1 MSFVYS
7 SCLRRAGEGL
17 SQFDN
22 RIFHM
27 LPVAAGLV
35 FFDMRNYHYDNGEFN
50 VYIEWNEELNSIL
63 NDRLPSGGYFIK
75 ATKKQAEQLEERTGG
90 IPVYMKLIA
99 HEGRLY
105 PYRTYVI
112 WNGRPFSVEF
122 NGNILIPVD
131 YKKKAETV
139 KIQGSQN
146 GSKGSRTDVSG
157 SQRSLFGTSQ
167 RDILFG
173 SQGGFFGTSQYGFF
187 FGSQREFLTGS
198 NKGFFLGSQ
207 TGFVVGSS
215 RGYLTGSN
223 REFWTSSN
231 RPWMYEW
238 EYQNGSQRSLFG
250 TSQRGIF
257 FGSQSRLFSTSQ
269 RGNFFGS
276 QGRFF
281 GTSQQGFLFGS
292 RNIFSYGSNRGY
304 LTGSNR
310 EFWTSS
316 NRPWM
321 YEWEYENGS
330 QRGFLAGS
338 NRSLL
343 TGSNRNYL
351 AGSRY
356 TSTFYQATDGGA
368 DDYDIPHWYYMPPEW
383 QLINRSKR
391 PCSRK
396 GGNSTFGYGLD
407 LI

>member
-1 MSFVYS
+1 
-7 SCLRRAGEGL
+7 
-17 SQFDN
+17 
-22 RIFHM
+22 M

-35 FFDMRNYHYDNGEFN
+35 FFDMRNYRNDNGEFN

-75 ATKKQAEQLEERTGG
+75 ATGKQARQLEEKTGG

-105 PYRTYVI
+105 PYRTYVM

-131 YKKKAETV
+131 YKKKAENV
-139 KIQGSQN
+139 RIQGSQN
-146 GSKGSRTDVSG
+146 GGKGNRTDVSG
-157 SQRSLFGTSQ
+157 SQMSSQRSLFGTSQ
-167 RDILFG
+167 SKILAG
-173 SQGGFFGTSQYGFF
+173 SQHGTF
-187 FGSQREFLTGS
+187 
-198 NKGFFLGSQ
+198 
-207 TGFVVGSS
+207 VGS
-215 RGYLTGSN
+215 
-223 REFWTSSN
+223 E
-231 RPWMYEW
+231 
-238 EYQNGSQRSLFG
+238 
-250 TSQRGIF
+250 
-257 FGSQSRLFSTSQ
+257 
-269 RGNFFGS
+269 
-276 QGRFF
+276 
-281 GTSQQGFLFGS
+281 
-292 RNIFSYGSNRGY
+292 
-304 LTGSNR
+304 R

-330 QRGFLAGS
+330 QCGFLAD
-338 NRSLL
+338 
-343 TGSNRNYL
+343 
-351 AGSRY
+351 SRY
-356 TSTFYQATDGGA
+356 TPTFYQVTDGGA

>member
-7 SCLRRAGEGL
+7 LFLKRAGEEL

-22 RIFHM
+22 RISNM

-35 FFDMRNYHYDNGEFN
+35 FFDMRNYRNDNGEFN

-75 ATKKQAEQLEERTGG
+75 ATGKQARQLEEKTGG

-105 PYRTYVI
+105 PYRTYVM

-131 YKKKAETV
+131 YKKKAENV
-139 KIQGSQN
+139 RIQGSQN
-146 GSKGSRTDVSG
+146 GGKGNRTDVSG
-157 SQRSLFGTSQ
+157 SQMSSQRGVFGTSQ
-167 RDILFG
+167 RGI
-173 SQGGFFGTSQYGFF
+173 F
-187 FGSQREFLTGS
+187 FGSQRGFLTDSNRGFFFESQNGFSFGS
-198 NKGFFLGSQ
+198 N
-207 TGFVVGSS
+207 

-238 EYQNGSQRSLFG
+238 EYENGSQRSLFG
-250 TSQRGIF
+250 GSQR
-257 FGSQSRLFSTSQ
+257 SLFSTSQ

-276 QGRFF
+276 QGRFW

-292 RNIFSYGSNRGY
+292 QREFLTGSNRGFFFGSRNGFSYGSNRGY

-338 NRSLL
+338 
-343 TGSNRNYL
+343 
-351 AGSRY
+351 RY
-356 TSTFYQATDGGA
+356 TPTFYQATDGGA

>member
-7 SCLRRAGEGL
+7 LFLKRAGEEL

-22 RIFHM
+22 RISNM

-35 FFDMRNYHYDNGEFN
+35 FFDMRNYRNDNGEFN

-75 ATKKQAEQLEERTGG
+75 ATGKQARQLEEKTGG

-105 PYRTYVI
+105 PYRTYVM

-131 YKKKAETV
+131 YKKKAENV
-139 KIQGSQN
+139 RIQGSQN
-146 GSKGSRTDVSG
+146 GGKGNRTDVSG
-157 SQRSLFGTSQ
+157 SQMSSQRSLFGTSQ
-167 RDILFG
+167 SKILAG
-173 SQGGFFGTSQYGFF
+173 SQHGTF
-187 FGSQREFLTGS
+187 
-198 NKGFFLGSQ
+198 
-207 TGFVVGSS
+207 VGSE
-215 RGYLTGSN
+215 

-238 EYQNGSQRSLFG
+238 EYENGSQRSLFG
-250 TSQRGIF
+250 GSQR
-257 FGSQSRLFSTSQ
+257 SLFSTSQ

-292 RNIFSYGSNRGY
+292 RNSFSYGSNRGY

-316 NRPWM
+316 NRPWS
-321 YEWEYENGS
+321 YEWEYENGSQRSLFGGSQRSLFGTSQQSFLFGS

-338 NRSLL
+338 NRSFL

-356 TSTFYQATDGGA
+356 TPTFYQATDGGA

>member
-7 SCLRRAGEGL
+7 LFLQRTGEEL

-22 RIFHM
+22 RISNM

-35 FFDMRNYHYDNGEFN
+35 FFDMRNYRNDNGEFN

-75 ATKKQAEQLEERTGG
+75 ATRKQARQLEEKTGG

-105 PYRTYVI
+105 PYRTYVM

-131 YKKKAETV
+131 YKKKAENV
-139 KIQGSQN
+139 RIQGSQN
-146 GSKGSRTDVSG
+146 GGKGNGTDVSG
-157 SQRSLFGTSQ
+157 SQMSSQRSLFGTSQ
-167 RDILFG
+167 SKILAG
-173 SQGGFFGTSQYGFF
+173 SQHGTF
-187 FGSQREFLTGS
+187 
-198 NKGFFLGSQ
+198 
-207 TGFVVGSS
+207 VGSE
-215 RGYLTGSN
+215 

-238 EYQNGSQRSLFG
+238 EYENGSQRSLFG

-257 FGSQSRLFSTSQ
+257 FGSQSRFFSTSQ

-276 QGRFF
+276 QGRFS

-292 RNIFSYGSNRGY
+292 RRGFLTGSNRGFFFGSRNGFFYGSNRGY

-338 NRSLL
+338 NRSFL

-356 TSTFYQATDGGA
+356 TPTFYQATDGGA

-391 PCSRK
+391 PYSRK

>member
-7 SCLRRAGEGL
+7 LFLKRAGEEL

-22 RIFHM
+22 RISNM

-35 FFDMRNYHYDNGEFN
+35 FFDMRNYRNDNGEFN

-75 ATKKQAEQLEERTGG
+75 ATGKQARQLEEKTGG

-105 PYRTYVI
+105 PYRTYVM

-131 YKKKAETV
+131 YKKKAENV
-139 KIQGSQN
+139 RIQGSQN
-146 GSKGSRTDVSG
+146 GGKGNRTDVSG
-157 SQRSLFGTSQ
+157 SQMSSQRGVFGTSQ
-167 RDILFG
+167 RGI
-173 SQGGFFGTSQYGFF
+173 F
-187 FGSQREFLTGS
+187 FGSQRGFLTDSNRGFFFESQNGFSFGS
-198 NKGFFLGSQ
+198 N
-207 TGFVVGSS
+207 

-238 EYQNGSQRSLFG
+238 EYENGSQRSLFG
-250 TSQRGIF
+250 GSQR
-257 FGSQSRLFSTSQ
+257 SLFSTSQ

-276 QGRFF
+276 QGRFW

-292 RNIFSYGSNRGY
+292 QREFLIGSNRGFFFGSRNGFFYGSNRGY

-338 NRSLL
+338 
-343 TGSNRNYL
+343 
-351 AGSRY
+351 RY
-356 TSTFYQATDGGA
+356 TPTFYQATDGGA

>member
-1 MSFVYS
+1 MNFVYS
-7 SCLRRAGEGL
+7 LFLQRTGEEL

-22 RIFHM
+22 RISNM

-35 FFDMRNYHYDNGEFN
+35 FFDMRNYRNDNGEFN
-50 VYIEWNEELNSIL
+50 VFIEWNEELNSIL

-75 ATKKQAEQLEERTGG
+75 ATRKQARQLEEKTGG

-105 PYRTYVI
+105 PYRTYVM

-131 YKKKAETV
+131 YKKKAENMR
-139 KIQGSQN
+139 IQGSQN
-146 GSKGSRTDVSG
+146 GGKGNGTDVSG
-157 SQRSLFGTSQ
+157 SQMSSQRSLFGTSQ
-167 RDILFG
+167 SKILAG
-173 SQGGFFGTSQYGFF
+173 SQHGTF
-187 FGSQREFLTGS
+187 
-198 NKGFFLGSQ
+198 
-207 TGFVVGSS
+207 VGSE
-215 RGYLTGSN
+215 

-238 EYQNGSQRSLFG
+238 EYENGSQRSLFG

-276 QGRFF
+276 QGRFS

-292 RNIFSYGSNRGY
+292 RNSFSYGSNRGY

-338 NRSLL
+338 NRSFL

-356 TSTFYQATDGGA
+356 TPTFYQATDGGA

-391 PCSRK
+391 PYSRK

>member
-1 MSFVYS
+1 MSFVY
-7 SCLRRAGEGL
+7 LLFLKRAGEEL

-22 RIFHM
+22 RISNM

-35 FFDMRNYHYDNGEFN
+35 FFDMRNYRNDNGEFN

-75 ATKKQAEQLEERTGG
+75 ATRKQARQLEEKTGG

-105 PYRTYVI
+105 PYRTYVM

-131 YKKKAETV
+131 YKKKAENV
-139 KIQGSQN
+139 RIQGSQN
-146 GSKGSRTDVSG
+146 GGKGNRMDVSG
-157 SQRSLFGTSQ
+157 SQMSSQRSLFGTSQ
-167 RDILFG
+167 NKLLAG
-173 SQGGFFGTSQYGFF
+173 SQQGAFV
-187 FGSQREFLTGS
+187 GSEREF
-198 NKGFFLGSQ
+198 
-207 TGFVVGSS
+207 
-215 RGYLTGSN
+215 LTGSN

-231 RPWMYEW
+231 RPWTYEW
-238 EYQNGSQRSLFG
+238 EYENGSQRSLFG
-250 TSQRGIF
+250 GSQR
-257 FGSQSRLFSTSQ
+257 SLFSTSQ

-292 RNIFSYGSNRGY
+292 RNSFSYGSNRGY

-316 NRPWM
+316 NRPWS
-321 YEWEYENGS
+321 YEWEYENGSQRSLFGGSQRSLFGTSQQSFLFGS

-338 NRSLL
+338 NRSFL

-356 TSTFYQATDGGA
+356 TPTFYQATDGGA

>member
-7 SCLRRAGEGL
+7 LFLQRAGEEL

-22 RIFHM
+22 RISNM

-35 FFDMRNYHYDNGEFN
+35 FFDMRNYRNDNGEFN

-75 ATKKQAEQLEERTGG
+75 ATGKQARQLEEKTGG

-105 PYRTYVI
+105 PYRTYVM

-139 KIQGSQN
+139 KIRGSQN
-146 GSKGSRTDVSG
+146 GSKGNRADVSG
-157 SQRSLFGTSQ
+157 SQQGT
-167 RDILFG
+167 FVG
-173 SQGGFFGTSQYGFF
+173 SE
-187 FGSQREFLTGS
+187 REFLTGS
-198 NKGFFLGSQ
+198 NRGF
-207 TGFVVGSS
+207 
-215 RGYLTGSN
+215 
-223 REFWTSSN
+223 
-231 RPWMYEW
+231 
-238 EYQNGSQRSLFG
+238 
-250 TSQRGIF
+250 F
-257 FGSQSRLFSTSQ
+257 FGSQN
-269 RGNFFGS
+269 GFF
-276 QGRFF
+276 F
-281 GTSQQGFLFGS
+281 
-292 RNIFSYGSNRGY
+292 GSNRGY
-304 LTGSNR
+304 LT
-310 EFWTSS
+310 SS
-316 NRPWM
+316 NR
-321 YEWEYENGS
+321 S
-330 QRGFLAGS
+330 F
-338 NRSLL
+338 L

-351 AGSRY
+351 AGSQY
-356 TSTFYQATDGGA
+356 TPTFYQTTDGGA

>member
-7 SCLRRAGEGL
+7 LFLQRTGEEL

-22 RIFHM
+22 RIFNM

-35 FFDMRNYHYDNGEFN
+35 FFDMRNYRNDNGEFN

-75 ATKKQAEQLEERTGG
+75 ATRKQARQLEEKTGG

-105 PYRTYVI
+105 PYRTYVM

-131 YKKKAETV
+131 YKKKAENV
-139 KIQGSQN
+139 RIQGSQN
-146 GSKGSRTDVSG
+146 GGKGNRTDVSG
-157 SQRSLFGTSQ
+157 SQMSSQRSLFGTSQ
-167 RDILFG
+167 NKLLAG
-173 SQGGFFGTSQYGFF
+173 SQQGAF
-187 FGSQREFLTGS
+187 
-198 NKGFFLGSQ
+198 
-207 TGFVVGSS
+207 VGSE
-215 RGYLTGSN
+215 RKFLTGSN

-231 RPWMYEW
+231 RPWTYEW
-238 EYQNGSQRSLFG
+238 EYENGSQRSLFG
-250 TSQRGIF
+250 GSQR
-257 FGSQSRLFSTSQ
+257 SLFSTSQ

-292 RNIFSYGSNRGY
+292 RNSFSYGSNRGY

-316 NRPWM
+316 NRPWS
-321 YEWEYENGS
+321 YEWEYENGSQRSLFGGSQRSLFGTSQQSFLFGS

-338 NRSLL
+338 NRSFL

-356 TSTFYQATDGGA
+356 TPTFYQATDGGA

>member
-7 SCLRRAGEGL
+7 LFLKRAGEEL

-22 RIFHM
+22 RISNM

-35 FFDMRNYHYDNGEFN
+35 FFDMRNYRNDNGEFN

-75 ATKKQAEQLEERTGG
+75 ATGKQARQLEEKTGG

-105 PYRTYVI
+105 PYRTYVM

-146 GSKGSRTDVSG
+146 GSKGKRTDVFGSQIS

-167 RDILFG
+167 NKLLAVSQQGAFVG
-173 SQGGFFGTSQYGFF
+173 SE
-187 FGSQREFLTGS
+187 REF
-198 NKGFFLGSQ
+198 
-207 TGFVVGSS
+207 
-215 RGYLTGSN
+215 LTGSN

-231 RPWMYEW
+231 RPWTYEW
-238 EYQNGSQRSLFG
+238 EYENGSQRNLFG
-250 TSQRGIF
+250 TSQNGFFLGSQREFLTGSNRGFF
-257 FGSQSRLFSTSQ
+257 FGSQN
-269 RGNFFGS
+269 GFF
-276 QGRFF
+276 F
-281 GTSQQGFLFGS
+281 
-292 RNIFSYGSNRGY
+292 GSNRGY

-330 QRGFLAGS
+330 QRSLFSTSQRGNFFGSQSRLFGTSQQSFLFGS
-338 NRSLL
+338 QRGSL
-343 TGSNRNYL
+343 TGSNRGNL
-351 AGSRY
+351 TGSRY
-356 TSTFYQATDGGA
+356 TPTFYQTTDGGA

>member
-7 SCLRRAGEGL
+7 LFLKRAGEEL

-22 RIFHM
+22 RISNM

-35 FFDMRNYHYDNGEFN
+35 FFDMRNYRNDNGEFN
-50 VYIEWNEELNSIL
+50 VYIEWNEELNSVL

-75 ATKKQAEQLEERTGG
+75 ATGKQARQLEEKTGG

-105 PYRTYVI
+105 PYRTYVM

-146 GSKGSRTDVSG
+146 GSKGNRMDVSG
-157 SQRSLFGTSQ
+157 SQMSSSQRSLFGTSQ
-167 RDILFG
+167 SGL
-173 SQGGFFGTSQYGFF
+173 
-187 FGSQREFLTGS
+187 
-198 NKGFFLGSQ
+198 
-207 TGFVVGSS
+207 
-215 RGYLTGSN
+215 LTGSN

-231 RPWMYEW
+231 RPWTYEW
-238 EYQNGSQRSLFG
+238 EYENGSQRSLFGGSQRSLFG
-250 TSQRGIF
+250 TSQNGFF
-257 FGSQSRLFSTSQ
+257 FGSQREFLTGSN
-269 RGNFFGS
+269 RGFFFGS
-276 QGRFF
+276 QNGFF
-281 GTSQQGFLFGS
+281 F
-292 RNIFSYGSNRGY
+292 GSNRGY

-330 QRGFLAGS
+330 QRSLFSTSQRGIYFGS
-338 NRSLL
+338 QREFL
-343 TGSNRNYL
+343 TGSNRSFFFGSQRSLSFGSNRGYL
-351 AGSRY
+351 TGSRY
-356 TSTFYQATDGGA
+356 TPTFYQATDGGA

>member
-7 SCLRRAGEGL
+7 LFLKRAGEEL

-22 RIFHM
+22 RISNM

-35 FFDMRNYHYDNGEFN
+35 FFDMRNYRNDNGEFN

-75 ATKKQAEQLEERTGG
+75 ATGKQARQLEEKTGG

-105 PYRTYVI
+105 PYRTYVM

-131 YKKKAETV
+131 YKKKAENV
-139 KIQGSQN
+139 RIQGSQN
-146 GSKGSRTDVSG
+146 GSKGNRMDVSGSQMSSSQRSLFGTSQNKLLAVSQQGAFVGSEREFLTGSNREFWMSSNHPWSYEWEYENGSQRSLFGG

-167 RDILFG
+167 N
-173 SQGGFFGTSQYGFF
+173 GFF

-198 NKGFFLGSQ
+198 NRGF
-207 TGFVVGSS
+207 
-215 RGYLTGSN
+215 
-223 REFWTSSN
+223 
-231 RPWMYEW
+231 
-238 EYQNGSQRSLFG
+238 
-250 TSQRGIF
+250 F
-257 FGSQSRLFSTSQ
+257 FGSQK
-269 RGNFFGS
+269 GFF
-276 QGRFF
+276 F
-281 GTSQQGFLFGS
+281 
-292 RNIFSYGSNRGY
+292 GSNRGY

-330 QRGFLAGS
+330 QRSLFGGS
-338 NRSLL
+338 QRSLFSTSQRGNFFGSQSRLFGTSQQSFLFGSQRGSL
-343 TGSNRNYL
+343 TGSNRDYL
-351 AGSRY
+351 TGSRY
-356 TSTFYQATDGGA
+356 MPTFYQATDGGV

>member
-7 SCLRRAGEGL
+7 LFLKRAGEEL

-22 RIFHM
+22 RISNM

-35 FFDMRNYHYDNGEFN
+35 FFDMRNYRNDNGEFN

-75 ATKKQAEQLEERTGG
+75 ATRKQARQLEEKTGG

-105 PYRTYVI
+105 PYRTYVM

-131 YKKKAETV
+131 YKKKAENV
-139 KIQGSQN
+139 RIQGSQN
-146 GSKGSRTDVSG
+146 GGKGKRMDVSG
-157 SQRSLFGTSQ
+157 SQISSQRGVFGTSQ
-167 RDILFG
+167 RGI
-173 SQGGFFGTSQYGFF
+173 F
-187 FGSQREFLTGS
+187 FGSQRGFLTGS
-198 NKGFFLGSQ
+198 NRGFFFESQNGFSFGSN
-207 TGFVVGSS
+207 

-238 EYQNGSQRSLFG
+238 EYENGSQRSLFG
-250 TSQRGIF
+250 GSQR
-257 FGSQSRLFSTSQ
+257 SLFSTSQ

-276 QGRFF
+276 QGRFW

-292 RNIFSYGSNRGY
+292 QREFLTGSNRGFFFGSRNGFFYGSNRGY

-338 NRSLL
+338 
-343 TGSNRNYL
+343 
-351 AGSRY
+351 RY
-356 TSTFYQATDGGA
+356 TPTFYQATDGGA

>member
-7 SCLRRAGEGL
+7 LFLKRAGEEL

-22 RIFHM
+22 RISNM

-35 FFDMRNYHYDNGEFN
+35 FFDMRNYRNDNGKFN

-75 ATKKQAEQLEERTGG
+75 ATRKQARQLEEKTGG

-105 PYRTYVI
+105 PYRTYVM

-131 YKKKAETV
+131 YKKKAENV
-139 KIQGSQN
+139 RIQGSQN
-146 GSKGSRTDVSG
+146 GGKGNRTDVSG
-157 SQRSLFGTSQ
+157 SQMSSQ
-167 RDILFG
+167 RG
-173 SQGGFFGTSQYGFF
+173 
-187 FGSQREFLTGS
+187 
-198 NKGFFLGSQ
+198 
-207 TGFVVGSS
+207 V
-215 RGYLTGSN
+215 
-223 REFWTSSN
+223 
-231 RPWMYEW
+231 
-238 EYQNGSQRSLFG
+238 FG

-257 FGSQSRLFSTSQ
+257 FGSQR
-269 RGNFFGS
+269 
-276 QGRFF
+276 
-281 GTSQQGFLFGS
+281 GFLTGS
-292 RNIFSYGSNRGY
+292 NRGFFFESQNGFSFGSNRGY

-338 NRSLL
+338 
-343 TGSNRNYL
+343 
-351 AGSRY
+351 RY
-356 TSTFYQATDGGA
+356 TPTFYQVTDGGA

>member
-7 SCLRRAGEGL
+7 LFLKRAGEEL

-22 RIFHM
+22 RISNM

-35 FFDMRNYHYDNGEFN
+35 FFDMRNYRNDNGEFN

-75 ATKKQAEQLEERTGG
+75 ATGKQARQLEEKTGG

-105 PYRTYVI
+105 PYRTYVM

-131 YKKKAETV
+131 YKKKAENV
-139 KIQGSQN
+139 RIQGSQN
-146 GSKGSRTDVSG
+146 GGKGNRMDVSG
-157 SQRSLFGTSQ
+157 SQMSSQRSLFGTSQ
-167 RDILFG
+167 
-173 SQGGFFGTSQYGFF
+173 
-187 FGSQREFLTGS
+187 
-198 NKGFFLGSQ
+198 NKLLAG
-207 TGFVVGSS
+207 
-215 RGYLTGSN
+215 
-223 REFWTSSN
+223 
-231 RPWMYEW
+231 
-238 EYQNGSQRSLFG
+238 
-250 TSQRGIF
+250 
-257 FGSQSRLFSTSQ
+257 
-269 RGNFFGS
+269 
-276 QGRFF
+276 
-281 GTSQQGFLFGS
+281 SQQGAFVGS
-292 RNIFSYGSNRGY
+292 EREF

-338 NRSLL
+338 NRSFL

-356 TSTFYQATDGGA
+356 TPTFYQATDGGA

>member
-7 SCLRRAGEGL
+7 LFLQRTGEEL

-22 RIFHM
+22 RISNM

-35 FFDMRNYHYDNGEFN
+35 FFDMRNYRNDNGEFN

-75 ATKKQAEQLEERTGG
+75 ATGKQARQLEEKTGG

-105 PYRTYVI
+105 PYRTYVM

-131 YKKKAETV
+131 YKKKAENV
-139 KIQGSQN
+139 RIQGSQN
-146 GSKGSRTDVSG
+146 GGKGNRTDVSGSQMSSQRSLFGTSQSKILAGSQHGTFVGSEREFWTSSNRPWTYEWEYENGSQRSLFGG

-167 RDILFG
+167 N
-173 SQGGFFGTSQYGFF
+173 GFF
-187 FGSQREFLTGS
+187 FGSQREFLT
-198 NKGFFLGSQ
+198 
-207 TGFVVGSS
+207 
-215 RGYLTGSN
+215 
-223 REFWTSSN
+223 
-231 RPWMYEW
+231 
-238 EYQNGSQRSLFG
+238 
-250 TSQRGIF
+250 
-257 FGSQSRLFSTSQ
+257 
-269 RGNFFGS
+269 
-276 QGRFF
+276 
-281 GTSQQGFLFGS
+281 
-292 RNIFSYGSNRGY
+292 GSNRGY

-316 NRPWM
+316 NRPWS
-321 YEWEYENGS
+321 YEWEYENGSQRSLFGGSQRSLFGTSQQSFLFGS

-338 NRSLL
+338 NRSFL

-356 TSTFYQATDGGA
+356 TPTFYQATDGGA

>member
-7 SCLRRAGEGL
+7 LFLKRAGEEL

-22 RIFHM
+22 RISNM

-35 FFDMRNYHYDNGEFN
+35 FFDMRNYRNDNGEFN
-50 VYIEWNEELNSIL
+50 VYIEWNEELNSVL

-75 ATKKQAEQLEERTGG
+75 ATRKQARQLEEKTGG

-105 PYRTYVI
+105 PYRTYVM

-146 GSKGSRTDVSG
+146 GSKGNRMDVSG
-157 SQRSLFGTSQ
+157 SQMSSSQRSLFGTSQ
-167 RDILFG
+167 SGL
-173 SQGGFFGTSQYGFF
+173 
-187 FGSQREFLTGS
+187 
-198 NKGFFLGSQ
+198 
-207 TGFVVGSS
+207 
-215 RGYLTGSN
+215 LTGSN

-231 RPWMYEW
+231 RPWTYEW
-238 EYQNGSQRSLFG
+238 EYENGSQRSLFGGSQRSLFG
-250 TSQRGIF
+250 TSQNGFF
-257 FGSQSRLFSTSQ
+257 FGSQREFLTGSN
-269 RGNFFGS
+269 RGFFFGS
-276 QGRFF
+276 QNGFF
-281 GTSQQGFLFGS
+281 F
-292 RNIFSYGSNRGY
+292 GSNRGY

-330 QRGFLAGS
+330 QRSLFGGS
-338 NRSLL
+338 QRSLFSTSQRGNFFGSQSRLFGTSQQSFLFGSQRGSL
-343 TGSNRNYL
+343 TGSNRGYL
-351 AGSRY
+351 TGSRY
-356 TSTFYQATDGGA
+356 TPTFYQATDGGA
-368 DDYDIPHWYYMPPEW
+368 GDYDIPHWYYMPPEW

>member
-7 SCLRRAGEGL
+7 LFLQRTGEEL

-22 RIFHM
+22 RISNM

-35 FFDMRNYHYDNGEFN
+35 FFDMRNYRNDNGEFN

-75 ATKKQAEQLEERTGG
+75 ATRKQARQLEEKTGG

-105 PYRTYVI
+105 PYRTYVM

-131 YKKKAETV
+131 YKKKAENV
-139 KIQGSQN
+139 RIQGSQN
-146 GSKGSRTDVSG
+146 GGKGNRMDVSG
-157 SQRSLFGTSQ
+157 SQMSSQRSLFGTSQ
-167 RDILFG
+167 SKILAG
-173 SQGGFFGTSQYGFF
+173 SQHGTF
-187 FGSQREFLTGS
+187 
-198 NKGFFLGSQ
+198 
-207 TGFVVGSS
+207 VGSE
-215 RGYLTGSN
+215 

-238 EYQNGSQRSLFG
+238 EYENGSQRSLFG
-250 TSQRGIF
+250 GSQR
-257 FGSQSRLFSTSQ
+257 SLFSTSQ

-292 RNIFSYGSNRGY
+292 RNSFSYGSNRGY

-316 NRPWM
+316 NRPWS
-321 YEWEYENGS
+321 YEWEYENGSQRSLFGGSQRSLFGTSQQSFLFGS

-338 NRSLL
+338 NRSFL

-356 TSTFYQATDGGA
+356 TPTFYQATDGGA

>member
-7 SCLRRAGEGL
+7 LFLQRAGEEL

-22 RIFHM
+22 RISNM

-35 FFDMRNYHYDNGEFN
+35 FFDMRNYRNDNGEFN

-75 ATKKQAEQLEERTGG
+75 ATGKQARQLEEKTGG

-105 PYRTYVI
+105 PYRTYVM

-131 YKKKAETV
+131 YKKKAENV
-139 KIQGSQN
+139 RIQGSQN
-146 GSKGSRTDVSG
+146 GSKGNRADVSG
-157 SQRSLFGTSQ
+157 SQHGAF
-167 RDILFG
+167 
-173 SQGGFFGTSQYGFF
+173 
-187 FGSQREFLTGS
+187 
-198 NKGFFLGSQ
+198 
-207 TGFVVGSS
+207 VGSECEF
-215 RGYLTGSN
+215 LTGSN

-231 RPWMYEW
+231 RPWSYEW
-238 EYQNGSQRSLFG
+238 EYENGSQRSLFG
-250 TSQRGIF
+250 GSQRSLFSTSQRGIF
-257 FGSQSRLFSTSQ
+257 FGSQGGFSGTSQNGFFLGSQ
-269 RGNFFGS
+269 RGF
-276 QGRFF
+276 
-281 GTSQQGFLFGS
+281 
-292 RNIFSYGSNRGY
+292 

-330 QRGFLAGS
+330 QRSLFSTSQRGIFFGSQSRLFGTSQQSFLFGSQRGFLAGS
-338 NRSLL
+338 NRSFL

-351 AGSRY
+351 AGSQY
-356 TSTFYQATDGGA
+356 TPTFYQTTDGGV

>member
-7 SCLRRAGEGL
+7 LFLKRAGEEL

-22 RIFHM
+22 RISNM

-35 FFDMRNYHYDNGEFN
+35 FFDMRNYRNDNGEFN
-50 VYIEWNEELNSIL
+50 VYIEWNEELNSVL

-75 ATKKQAEQLEERTGG
+75 ATGKQARQLEEKTGG

-105 PYRTYVI
+105 PYRTYVM

-139 KIQGSQN
+139 KIQGSQT
-146 GSKGSRTDVSG
+146 GSKGKRTDVSG
-157 SQRSLFGTSQ
+157 SQMSSSQRSLFGTSQ
-167 RDILFG
+167 NKLLAG
-173 SQGGFFGTSQYGFF
+173 SQQGAFV
-187 FGSQREFLTGS
+187 GSEREF
-198 NKGFFLGSQ
+198 
-207 TGFVVGSS
+207 
-215 RGYLTGSN
+215 LTGSN

-231 RPWMYEW
+231 RPWTYEW
-238 EYQNGSQRSLFG
+238 EYENGSQRSLFGGSQRSLFG
-250 TSQRGIF
+250 TSQNGFF
-257 FGSQSRLFSTSQ
+257 FGSQRE
-269 RGNFFGS
+269 
-276 QGRFF
+276 
-281 GTSQQGFLFGS
+281 FLT
-292 RNIFSYGSNRGY
+292 GSNRGY

-316 NRPWM
+316 NRPWS
-321 YEWEYENGS
+321 YEWEYENGSQRSLFGGSQRSLFGTSQQSFLFGS

-338 NRSLL
+338 NRSFL

-356 TSTFYQATDGGA
+356 TPTFYQATDGGA

>member
-7 SCLRRAGEGL
+7 LFLQRTGEEL

-22 RIFHM
+22 RISNM

-35 FFDMRNYHYDNGEFN
+35 FFDMRNYRNDNGEFN

-75 ATKKQAEQLEERTGG
+75 ATGKQARQLEEKTGG

-105 PYRTYVI
+105 PYRTYVM

-131 YKKKAETV
+131 YKKKAENV
-139 KIQGSQN
+139 RIQGSQN
-146 GSKGSRTDVSG
+146 GGKGNRTDVSG
-157 SQRSLFGTSQ
+157 SQMSSQ
-167 RDILFG
+167 RG
-173 SQGGFFGTSQYGFF
+173 
-187 FGSQREFLTGS
+187 
-198 NKGFFLGSQ
+198 
-207 TGFVVGSS
+207 V
-215 RGYLTGSN
+215 
-223 REFWTSSN
+223 
-231 RPWMYEW
+231 
-238 EYQNGSQRSLFG
+238 FG

-257 FGSQSRLFSTSQ
+257 FGSQ
-269 RGNFFGS
+269 
-276 QGRFF
+276 
-281 GTSQQGFLFGS
+281 
-292 RNIFSYGSNRGY
+292 RGY

-330 QRGFLAGS
+330 QRGFLAVS
-338 NRSLL
+338 NRSFL

-351 AGSRY
+351 TGSRY
-356 TSTFYQATDGGA
+356 TPTFYQATDGGA

>member
-7 SCLRRAGEGL
+7 LFLKRAGEEL

-22 RIFHM
+22 RISNM

-35 FFDMRNYHYDNGEFN
+35 FFDMRNYRNDNGEFN

-75 ATKKQAEQLEERTGG
+75 ATGKQARQLEEKTGG

-105 PYRTYVI
+105 PYRTYVM

-131 YKKKAETV
+131 YKKKAENV
-139 KIQGSQN
+139 RIQGSQN
-146 GSKGSRTDVSG
+146 GGKGNRTDVSG
-157 SQRSLFGTSQ
+157 SQMSSQRGVFGTSQ
-167 RDILFG
+167 RGI
-173 SQGGFFGTSQYGFF
+173 F
-187 FGSQREFLTGS
+187 FGSQRGFLTDSNRGFFFESQNGFSFGS
-198 NKGFFLGSQ
+198 N
-207 TGFVVGSS
+207 

-231 RPWMYEW
+231 RPCMYEW
-238 EYQNGSQRSLFG
+238 EYETGSQRSLFG
-250 TSQRGIF
+250 GSQR
-257 FGSQSRLFSTSQ
+257 SLFSTSQ

-276 QGRFF
+276 QGRFW

-292 RNIFSYGSNRGY
+292 QREFLTGSNRGFFFGSRNGFFYGSNRGY

-338 NRSLL
+338 
-343 TGSNRNYL
+343 
-351 AGSRY
+351 RY
-356 TSTFYQATDGGA
+356 TPTFYQATDGGA

>member
-7 SCLRRAGEGL
+7 LFLKRAGEEL

-22 RIFHM
+22 RISNM

-35 FFDMRNYHYDNGEFN
+35 FFDMRNYRNDNGEFN

-75 ATKKQAEQLEERTGG
+75 ATGKQARQLEEKTGG

-105 PYRTYVI
+105 PYRTYVM

-131 YKKKAETV
+131 YKKKAENV
-139 KIQGSQN
+139 RIQGSQN
-146 GSKGSRTDVSG
+146 GGKGNRTDVSG
-157 SQRSLFGTSQ
+157 SQMSSQRGVFGTSQ
-167 RDILFG
+167 RGI
-173 SQGGFFGTSQYGFF
+173 F
-187 FGSQREFLTGS
+187 FGSQRGFLTDSNRGFFFESQNGFSFGS
-198 NKGFFLGSQ
+198 N
-207 TGFVVGSS
+207 

-238 EYQNGSQRSLFG
+238 EYGNGSQRSLFG
-250 TSQRGIF
+250 GSQR
-257 FGSQSRLFSTSQ
+257 SLFSTSQ

-276 QGRFF
+276 QGRFW

-292 RNIFSYGSNRGY
+292 QREFLTGSNRGFFFGSRNGFFY
-304 LTGSNR
+304 GSNR

-338 NRSLL
+338 
-343 TGSNRNYL
+343 
-351 AGSRY
+351 RY
-356 TSTFYQATDGGA
+356 TPTFYQATDGGA

>member
-7 SCLRRAGEGL
+7 LFLQRTGEEL

-22 RIFHM
+22 RISNM

-35 FFDMRNYHYDNGEFN
+35 FFDMRNYRNDNGEFN

-75 ATKKQAEQLEERTGG
+75 ATRKQARQLEEKTGG

-105 PYRTYVI
+105 PYRTYVM

-131 YKKKAETV
+131 YKKKAENV
-139 KIQGSQN
+139 RIQGSQN
-146 GSKGSRTDVSG
+146 GGKGNRMDVSG
-157 SQRSLFGTSQ
+157 SQMSSQRSLFGTSQ
-167 RDILFG
+167 NKLLAG
-173 SQGGFFGTSQYGFF
+173 SQQGAFV
-187 FGSQREFLTGS
+187 GSEREF
-198 NKGFFLGSQ
+198 
-207 TGFVVGSS
+207 
-215 RGYLTGSN
+215 LTGSN

-231 RPWMYEW
+231 RPWTYEW
-238 EYQNGSQRSLFG
+238 EYENGSQRSLFGGSQRSLFG
-250 TSQRGIF
+250 TSQNGFF
-257 FGSQSRLFSTSQ
+257 FGSQRE
-269 RGNFFGS
+269 
-276 QGRFF
+276 
-281 GTSQQGFLFGS
+281 FLT
-292 RNIFSYGSNRGY
+292 GSNRGY

-316 NRPWM
+316 NRPWS
-321 YEWEYENGS
+321 YEWEYENGSQRSLFGGSQRSLFGTSQQSFLFGS

-338 NRSLL
+338 NRSFL

-356 TSTFYQATDGGA
+356 TPTFYQATDGGA

>member
-7 SCLRRAGEGL
+7 LFLQRTGEEL

-22 RIFHM
+22 RISNM

-35 FFDMRNYHYDNGEFN
+35 FFDMRNYRNDNGEFN

-75 ATKKQAEQLEERTGG
+75 ATGKQARQLEEKTGG
-90 IPVYMKLIA
+90 IPVYMNLIA

-105 PYRTYVI
+105 PYRTYVM

-131 YKKKAETV
+131 YKKKAENV
-139 KIQGSQN
+139 SIQGSQN
-146 GSKGSRTDVSG
+146 GGKGNRTDVSG
-157 SQRSLFGTSQ
+157 SQMSSQRGVFGTSQ
-167 RDILFG
+167 RGI
-173 SQGGFFGTSQYGFF
+173 F
-187 FGSQREFLTGS
+187 FGSQRGFLTGS
-198 NKGFFLGSQ
+198 NRGFFFESQNGFSFGSN
-207 TGFVVGSS
+207 

-238 EYQNGSQRSLFG
+238 EYENGSQRSLFG
-250 TSQRGIF
+250 GSQR
-257 FGSQSRLFSTSQ
+257 SLFSTSQ

-276 QGRFF
+276 QGRFW

-292 RNIFSYGSNRGY
+292 QREFLTGSNRGFFFGSRNAFFYGSNRGY

-338 NRSLL
+338 
-343 TGSNRNYL
+343 
-351 AGSRY
+351 RY
-356 TSTFYQATDGGA
+356 TPTFYQATDGGA

>member
-7 SCLRRAGEGL
+7 LFLQRTGEEL

-22 RIFHM
+22 RISNM
-27 LPVAAGLV
+27 LPVAAGLI
-35 FFDMRNYHYDNGEFN
+35 FFDMRNYRNDNGEFN

-75 ATKKQAEQLEERTGG
+75 ATGKQARQLEEKTGG

-105 PYRTYVI
+105 PYRTYVM

-131 YKKKAETV
+131 YKKKAENV
-139 KIQGSQN
+139 RIQGSQN
-146 GSKGSRTDVSG
+146 GGKGNRTDVSG
-157 SQRSLFGTSQ
+157 SQMSSQRGVFGTSQ
-167 RDILFG
+167 RGI
-173 SQGGFFGTSQYGFF
+173 F
-187 FGSQREFLTGS
+187 FGSQ
-198 NKGFFLGSQ
+198 
-207 TGFVVGSS
+207 

-231 RPWMYEW
+231 RPWRYES
-238 EYQNGSQRSLFG
+238 EYENGSQRSLFG
-250 TSQRGIF
+250 GSQR
-257 FGSQSRLFSTSQ
+257 SLFSTSQ

-276 QGRFF
+276 QGRFW

-292 RNIFSYGSNRGY
+292 QREFLTGSNRGFFFGSRNGFSYGSNRGY

-330 QRGFLAGS
+330 QRGFLAVS
-338 NRSLL
+338 NRSFL

-351 AGSRY
+351 TGSRY
-356 TSTFYQATDGGA
+356 TPTFYQATDGGA

>member
-7 SCLRRAGEGL
+7 LFLKRAGEEL

-22 RIFHM
+22 RISNM

-35 FFDMRNYHYDNGEFN
+35 FFDMRNYRNDNGEFN

-75 ATKKQAEQLEERTGG
+75 ATGKQARQLEEKTGG

-105 PYRTYVI
+105 PYRTYVM

-131 YKKKAETV
+131 YKKKAENV
-139 KIQGSQN
+139 RIQGSQN
-146 GSKGSRTDVSG
+146 GGKGKRTDVSG
-157 SQRSLFGTSQ
+157 SQMSSQRGVFGTSQ
-167 RDILFG
+167 RGI
-173 SQGGFFGTSQYGFF
+173 F
-187 FGSQREFLTGS
+187 FGSQRGFLTGS
-198 NKGFFLGSQ
+198 NRGFFFESQNGFSFGSN
-207 TGFVVGSS
+207 

-238 EYQNGSQRSLFG
+238 EYENGSQRSLFG
-250 TSQRGIF
+250 GSQR
-257 FGSQSRLFSTSQ
+257 SLFSTSQ

-276 QGRFF
+276 QGRFW

-292 RNIFSYGSNRGY
+292 QREFLTGSNRGFFFGSRNGFFYGSNRGY

-338 NRSLL
+338 
-343 TGSNRNYL
+343 
-351 AGSRY
+351 RY
-356 TSTFYQATDGGA
+356 TPTFYQATDGGA

>member
-7 SCLRRAGEGL
+7 LFLKRAGEEL

-22 RIFHM
+22 RISNM

-35 FFDMRNYHYDNGEFN
+35 FFDMRNYRNDNGEFN
-50 VYIEWNEELNSIL
+50 VYIEWNEELNSVL

-75 ATKKQAEQLEERTGG
+75 ATGKQARQLEEKTGG

-105 PYRTYVI
+105 PYRTYVM

-131 YKKKAETV
+131 YKKKAENV
-139 KIQGSQN
+139 RIQGSQN
-146 GSKGSRTDVSG
+146 GNKGKRTDVFGSQIS

-167 RDILFG
+167 SGL
-173 SQGGFFGTSQYGFF
+173 
-187 FGSQREFLTGS
+187 LTGS
-198 NKGFFLGSQ
+198 QQGAF
-207 TGFVVGSS
+207 VGSE
-215 RGYLTGSN
+215 REFLTGSN
-223 REFWTSSN
+223 REFW
-231 RPWMYEW
+231 M
-238 EYQNGSQRSLFG
+238 
-250 TSQRGIF
+250 
-257 FGSQSRLFSTSQ
+257 
-269 RGNFFGS
+269 
-276 QGRFF
+276 
-281 GTSQQGFLFGS
+281 
-292 RNIFSYGSNRGY
+292 
-304 LTGSNR
+304 
-310 EFWTSS
+310 SS

-330 QRGFLAGS
+330 QRSLFGGS
-338 NRSLL
+338 QRSLFSTSQRGNFFGSQSRLFGTSQQSFLFGSQRGSL
-343 TGSNRNYL
+343 TGSNRGYL
-351 AGSRY
+351 TGSRY
-356 TSTFYQATDGGA
+356 TPTFYQATDGGA
-368 DDYDIPHWYYMPPEW
+368 GDYDIPHWYYMPPEW

>member
-7 SCLRRAGEGL
+7 LFLKRAGEEL

-22 RIFHM
+22 RISNMF
-27 LPVAAGLV
+27 PVAAGLV
-35 FFDMRNYHYDNGEFN
+35 FFDMRNYRNDNGEFN

-75 ATKKQAEQLEERTGG
+75 ATRKQARQLEEKTGG

-105 PYRTYVI
+105 PYRTYVM

-131 YKKKAETV
+131 YKKKAENV
-139 KIQGSQN
+139 RIQGSQN
-146 GSKGSRTDVSG
+146 GGKGNRMDVSG
-157 SQRSLFGTSQ
+157 SQMSSQRSLFGTSQ
-167 RDILFG
+167 NKLLAG
-173 SQGGFFGTSQYGFF
+173 SQQGAFV
-187 FGSQREFLTGS
+187 GSEREF
-198 NKGFFLGSQ
+198 
-207 TGFVVGSS
+207 
-215 RGYLTGSN
+215 LTGSN

-231 RPWMYEW
+231 RPWTYEW
-238 EYQNGSQRSLFG
+238 EYENGSQRSLFG
-250 TSQRGIF
+250 GSQR
-257 FGSQSRLFSTSQ
+257 SLFSTSQ

-292 RNIFSYGSNRGY
+292 RNSFSYGSNRGY

-316 NRPWM
+316 NRPWS
-321 YEWEYENGS
+321 YEWEYENGSQRSLFGGSQRSLFGTSQQSFLFGS

-338 NRSLL
+338 NRSFL

-356 TSTFYQATDGGA
+356 TPTFYQATDGGA

>member
-7 SCLRRAGEGL
+7 LFLKRAGEEL

-22 RIFHM
+22 RISNM

-35 FFDMRNYHYDNGEFN
+35 FFDMRNYRNDNGEFN

-75 ATKKQAEQLEERTGG
+75 ATGKQARQLEEKTGG

-105 PYRTYVI
+105 PYRTYVM

-131 YKKKAETV
+131 YKKKAENV
-139 KIQGSQN
+139 RIQGSQN
-146 GSKGSRTDVSG
+146 GGKGKRTDVSG
-157 SQRSLFGTSQ
+157 SQMSSQ
-167 RDILFG
+167 RG
-173 SQGGFFGTSQYGFF
+173 
-187 FGSQREFLTGS
+187 
-198 NKGFFLGSQ
+198 
-207 TGFVVGSS
+207 V
-215 RGYLTGSN
+215 
-223 REFWTSSN
+223 
-231 RPWMYEW
+231 
-238 EYQNGSQRSLFG
+238 FG

-257 FGSQSRLFSTSQ
+257 F
-269 RGNFFGS
+269 
-276 QGRFF
+276 
-281 GTSQQGFLFGS
+281 
-292 RNIFSYGSNRGY
+292 GSNRGY

-330 QRGFLAGS
+330 QRSLFGGSQRSLFSTSQRGNFFGSQGRFWGTSQQGFLFGSRRGFLTGSNRGFFFGSRNGFFYGSNRGYLTGSNREFWTSSNRPWMYEWEYGNGSQRGFLAGS
-338 NRSLL
+338 NRSFL

-351 AGSRY
+351 TGSRY
-356 TSTFYQATDGGA
+356 TPTFYQATDGGA

>member
-7 SCLRRAGEGL
+7 LFLQRTGEEL

-22 RIFHM
+22 RISNM

-35 FFDMRNYHYDNGEFN
+35 FFDMRNYRNDNGEFN

-75 ATKKQAEQLEERTGG
+75 ATGKQARQLEEKTGG

-105 PYRTYVI
+105 PYRTYVM

-131 YKKKAETV
+131 YKKKAENV
-139 KIQGSQN
+139 RIQGSQN
-146 GSKGSRTDVSG
+146 GGKGNGTDVSG
-157 SQRSLFGTSQ
+157 SQMSSQRSLFGTSQ
-167 RDILFG
+167 SKILAG
-173 SQGGFFGTSQYGFF
+173 SQHGTF
-187 FGSQREFLTGS
+187 
-198 NKGFFLGSQ
+198 
-207 TGFVVGSS
+207 VGSE
-215 RGYLTGSN
+215 

-231 RPWMYEW
+231 QPWMYEW
-238 EYQNGSQRSLFG
+238 EYENGSQRSLF
-250 TSQRGIF
+250 R
-257 FGSQSRLFSTSQ
+257 TSQ

-276 QGRFF
+276 QGRFW

-292 RNIFSYGSNRGY
+292 QREFLTGSNRGFFFGSRNGFFYGSNRGY

-338 NRSLL
+338 
-343 TGSNRNYL
+343 
-351 AGSRY
+351 RY
-356 TSTFYQATDGGA
+356 TPTFYQATDGGA

>member
-7 SCLRRAGEGL
+7 LFLKRAGEEL

-22 RIFHM
+22 RISNM

-35 FFDMRNYHYDNGEFN
+35 FFDMRNYRNDNGEFN

-75 ATKKQAEQLEERTGG
+75 ATGKQARQLEEKTGG

-105 PYRTYVI
+105 PYRTYVM

-131 YKKKAETV
+131 YKKKAENV
-139 KIQGSQN
+139 RIQGSQN
-146 GSKGSRTDVSG
+146 GSKGKRTDVFGSQIS

-167 RDILFG
+167 NKILAG
-173 SQGGFFGTSQYGFF
+173 SQQGAFV
-187 FGSQREFLTGS
+187 GSEREFLTGS

-207 TGFVVGSS
+207 TGFAV
-215 RGYLTGSN
+215 
-223 REFWTSSN
+223 
-231 RPWMYEW
+231 
-238 EYQNGSQRSLFG
+238 
-250 TSQRGIF
+250 
-257 FGSQSRLFSTSQ
+257 
-269 RGNFFGS
+269 
-276 QGRFF
+276 
-281 GTSQQGFLFGS
+281 
-292 RNIFSYGSNRGY
+292 GSNRGY

-330 QRGFLAGS
+330 QRSLFGGS
-338 NRSLL
+338 QRSLFSTSQRGNFFGSQSRLFGTSQQSFLFGSQRGFL
-343 TGSNRNYL
+343 TGSNRSFFFGSQNGFSVGSNRGYL
-351 AGSRY
+351 MGSNREFWTSSNRPWMHEWEYENGSRY
-356 TSTFYQATDGGA
+356 TPTFYQATDGGA

>member
-7 SCLRRAGEGL
+7 LFLKRAGEEL

-22 RIFHM
+22 RISNM

-35 FFDMRNYHYDNGEFN
+35 FFDMRNYRNDNGEFN

-75 ATKKQAEQLEERTGG
+75 ATRKQARQLEEKTGG

-105 PYRTYVI
+105 PYRTYVM

-131 YKKKAETV
+131 YKKKAENV
-139 KIQGSQN
+139 RIQGSQN
-146 GSKGSRTDVSG
+146 GGKGNRTDVSG
-157 SQRSLFGTSQ
+157 SQMSSQRGVFGTSQ
-167 RDILFG
+167 RGI
-173 SQGGFFGTSQYGFF
+173 F
-187 FGSQREFLTGS
+187 FGSQRGFLTDSNRGFFFESQNGFSFGS
-198 NKGFFLGSQ
+198 NQ
-207 TGFVVGSS
+207 
-215 RGYLTGSN
+215 GYLTGSN

-238 EYQNGSQRSLFG
+238 EYENGSQRSLFG
-250 TSQRGIF
+250 GSQR
-257 FGSQSRLFSTSQ
+257 SLFSTSQ

-276 QGRFF
+276 QGRFW

-292 RNIFSYGSNRGY
+292 QREFLTGSNRGFFFGSRNGFFYGSNRGY

-338 NRSLL
+338 
-343 TGSNRNYL
+343 
-351 AGSRY
+351 RY
-356 TSTFYQATDGGA
+356 TPTFYQATDGGA

>member
-7 SCLRRAGEGL
+7 LFLKRAGEEL

-22 RIFHM
+22 RISNM

-35 FFDMRNYHYDNGEFN
+35 FFDMRNYRNDNGEFN

-75 ATKKQAEQLEERTGG
+75 ATGKQARQLEEKTGG

-105 PYRTYVI
+105 PYRTYVM

-146 GSKGSRTDVSG
+146 GSKGKRTDVFGSQIS

-167 RDILFG
+167 NKLLAVSQQGAFVG
-173 SQGGFFGTSQYGFF
+173 SE
-187 FGSQREFLTGS
+187 REF
-198 NKGFFLGSQ
+198 
-207 TGFVVGSS
+207 
-215 RGYLTGSN
+215 LTGSN

-231 RPWMYEW
+231 RPWTYEW
-238 EYQNGSQRSLFG
+238 EYENGSQRSLFG
-250 TSQRGIF
+250 GSQR
-257 FGSQSRLFSTSQ
+257 SLFSTSQ

-292 RNIFSYGSNRGY
+292 RNSFSYGSNRGY

-316 NRPWM
+316 NRPWS
-321 YEWEYENGS
+321 YEWEYENGSQRSLFGGSQRSLFGTSQQSFLFGS

-338 NRSLL
+338 NRSFL

-356 TSTFYQATDGGA
+356 TPTFYQATDGGA

>member
-7 SCLRRAGEGL
+7 LFLQRTGEEL

-22 RIFHM
+22 RISNM

-35 FFDMRNYHYDNGEFN
+35 FFDMRNYRNDNGEFN

-75 ATKKQAEQLEERTGG
+75 ATRKQARQLEEKTGG

-105 PYRTYVI
+105 PYRTYVM

-131 YKKKAETV
+131 YKKKAENV
-139 KIQGSQN
+139 RIQGSQN
-146 GSKGSRTDVSG
+146 GGKGNRTDVSG
-157 SQRSLFGTSQ
+157 SQMSSQRGVFGTSQ
-167 RDILFG
+167 RGI
-173 SQGGFFGTSQYGFF
+173 F
-187 FGSQREFLTGS
+187 FGSQRGFLTDSNRGFFFESQNGFSFGS
-198 NKGFFLGSQ
+198 N
-207 TGFVVGSS
+207 

-238 EYQNGSQRSLFG
+238 EYENGSQRSLFG
-250 TSQRGIF
+250 GSQR
-257 FGSQSRLFSTSQ
+257 SLFSTSQ

-276 QGRFF
+276 QGRFW

-292 RNIFSYGSNRGY
+292 QREFLTGSNRGFFFGSRNGFFYGSNRGY

-338 NRSLL
+338 
-343 TGSNRNYL
+343 
-351 AGSRY
+351 RY
-356 TSTFYQATDGGA
+356 TPTFYQATDGGA

>member
-7 SCLRRAGEGL
+7 LFLKRAGEEL

-22 RIFHM
+22 RISNM

-35 FFDMRNYHYDNGEFN
+35 FFDIRNYRNDNGEFN

-75 ATKKQAEQLEERTGG
+75 ATGKQARQLEEKTGG

-105 PYRTYVI
+105 PYRTYVM

-131 YKKKAETV
+131 YKKKAENV
-139 KIQGSQN
+139 RIQGSQN
-146 GSKGSRTDVSG
+146 GGKGNRMDVS
-157 SQRSLFGTSQ
+157 
-167 RDILFG
+167 
-173 SQGGFFGTSQYGFF
+173 
-187 FGSQREFLTGS
+187 GSQREFLT
-198 NKGFFLGSQ
+198 
-207 TGFVVGSS
+207 
-215 RGYLTGSN
+215 
-223 REFWTSSN
+223 
-231 RPWMYEW
+231 
-238 EYQNGSQRSLFG
+238 
-250 TSQRGIF
+250 
-257 FGSQSRLFSTSQ
+257 
-269 RGNFFGS
+269 
-276 QGRFF
+276 
-281 GTSQQGFLFGS
+281 
-292 RNIFSYGSNRGY
+292 GSNRGY

-316 NRPWM
+316 NRPWS
-321 YEWEYENGS
+321 YEWEYENGSQRSLFGGSQRSLFGTSQQSFLFGS

-338 NRSLL
+338 NRSFL

-356 TSTFYQATDGGA
+356 TPTFYQATDGGA

>member
-7 SCLRRAGEGL
+7 LFLQRTGEEL

-22 RIFHM
+22 RISNM

-35 FFDMRNYHYDNGEFN
+35 FFDMRNYRNDNGEFN

-75 ATKKQAEQLEERTGG
+75 ATGKQARQLEEKTGG

-105 PYRTYVI
+105 PYRTYVM

-131 YKKKAETV
+131 YKKKAENV
-139 KIQGSQN
+139 RIQGSQN
-146 GSKGSRTDVSG
+146 GGKGNRTDVSG
-157 SQRSLFGTSQ
+157 SQMSSQ
-167 RDILFG
+167 RG
-173 SQGGFFGTSQYGFF
+173 
-187 FGSQREFLTGS
+187 
-198 NKGFFLGSQ
+198 
-207 TGFVVGSS
+207 V
-215 RGYLTGSN
+215 
-223 REFWTSSN
+223 
-231 RPWMYEW
+231 
-238 EYQNGSQRSLFG
+238 FG

-257 FGSQSRLFSTSQ
+257 FGSQR
-269 RGNFFGS
+269 
-276 QGRFF
+276 
-281 GTSQQGFLFGS
+281 GFLTDSNRGFFFGS
-292 RNIFSYGSNRGY
+292 RNGFFYGSNRGY

-338 NRSLL
+338 
-343 TGSNRNYL
+343 
-351 AGSRY
+351 RY
-356 TSTFYQATDGGA
+356 TPTFYQATDGGA

>member
-7 SCLRRAGEGL
+7 LFLKRAGEEL

-22 RIFHM
+22 RISNM

-35 FFDMRNYHYDNGEFN
+35 FFDMRNYRNDNGEFN

-75 ATKKQAEQLEERTGG
+75 ATGKQARQLEEKTGG

-105 PYRTYVI
+105 PYRTYVM

-131 YKKKAETV
+131 YKKKAENV
-139 KIQGSQN
+139 RIQGSQN
-146 GSKGSRTDVSG
+146 GGKGNRTDVSG
-157 SQRSLFGTSQ
+157 SQMSSQRGVFGTSQ
-167 RDILFG
+167 RGI
-173 SQGGFFGTSQYGFF
+173 F
-187 FGSQREFLTGS
+187 FGSQRGFLTDSNRGFFFESQNGFSFGS
-198 NKGFFLGSQ
+198 N
-207 TGFVVGSS
+207 

-238 EYQNGSQRSLFG
+238 EYENGSQRSLLG
-250 TSQRGIF
+250 GSQR
-257 FGSQSRLFSTSQ
+257 SLFSTSQ
-269 RGNFFGS
+269 RVNFFGS
-276 QGRFF
+276 QGRFW

-292 RNIFSYGSNRGY
+292 QREFLTGSNRGFFFGSRNGFFYGSNRGY

-338 NRSLL
+338 
-343 TGSNRNYL
+343 
-351 AGSRY
+351 RY
-356 TSTFYQATDGGA
+356 TPTFYQATDGGA

>member
-75 ATKKQAEQLEERTGG
+75 ATKKQAEQLEERTGR

-157 SQRSLFGTSQ
+157 SQMSSQRSLFGTSQSKILAGSQHGTFVGSEREFWTSSNRPWMYEWEYENGSQRSLFGTSQRGIFFGSQSRLFSTSQ

-238 EYQNGSQRSLFG
+238 EY
-250 TSQRGIF
+250 
-257 FGSQSRLFSTSQ
+257 
-269 RGNFFGS
+269 
-276 QGRFF
+276 
-281 GTSQQGFLFGS
+281 
-292 RNIFSYGSNRGY
+292 
-304 LTGSNR
+304 
-310 EFWTSS
+310 
-316 NRPWM
+316 
-321 YEWEYENGS
+321 ENGS

-338 NRSLL
+338 NRSFL

-391 PCSRK
+391 PCSKK

>member
-1 MSFVYS
+1 MNFVYS
-7 SCLRRAGEGL
+7 LFLQRTGEEL

-22 RIFHM
+22 RISNM

-35 FFDMRNYHYDNGEFN
+35 FFDMRNYRNDNGEFN

-75 ATKKQAEQLEERTGG
+75 ATRKQARQLEEKTGG

-105 PYRTYVI
+105 PYRTYVM

-131 YKKKAETV
+131 YKKKAENV
-139 KIQGSQN
+139 RIQGSQN
-146 GSKGSRTDVSG
+146 GGKGNRTDVSG
-157 SQRSLFGTSQ
+157 SQMSSQRSLFGTSQ
-167 RDILFG
+167 SGLLTGSNREFWTSSNRPWTYEWEYENGSQRSLFG
-173 SQGGFFGTSQYGFF
+173 GSQRGVYGTSQNGFF
-187 FGSQREFLTGS
+187 LGSQREFLTGS
-198 NKGFFLGSQ
+198 NRSFFFGSQNGFF
-207 TGFVVGSS
+207 FGSS

-238 EYQNGSQRSLFG
+238 EYENGSQRGFLTGSNRSF
-250 TSQRGIF
+250 F
-257 FGSQSRLFSTSQ
+257 FGSQNGFS
-269 RGNFFGS
+269 F
-276 QGRFF
+276 
-281 GTSQQGFLFGS
+281 
-292 RNIFSYGSNRGY
+292 GSNRGY

-330 QRGFLAGS
+330 QRGS
-338 NRSLL
+338 L
-343 TGSNRNYL
+343 TGSNRGYL
-351 AGSRY
+351 TGSRY
-356 TSTFYQATDGGA
+356 TPTFYQATGGGA
-368 DDYDIPHWYYMPPEW
+368 GDYDIPHWYYMPPEW